1 MSPKKPSKKKP
12 VKNFSMKAASIRSK
26 LSPHVIRV
34 WERRYQAV
42 TPDRT
47 DTQRRLYSEEDV
59 ERLILLRKATEVGH
73 RIGQIAKLSRKE
85 LIKLIPPSQVF
96 LEQDGGISP
105 KVPSHQVSV
114 DDLVEAVKN
123 YDVHAFQEGLSRA
136 AVSLSRPHLIEQ
148 VIVPLIVRVGDLW
161 QEGTLRVAQE
171 HFATSTVRSFVGN
184 LNGAVN
190 LPANAPC
197 LVVTTPAGQVHEM
210 GALMASATALTMGW
224 RVLYL
229 GPNLPVEEICS
240 AVEQNGARA
249 VALSIVYPS
258 NDTHINEELLKI
270 RRLLPTHVALIVGGR
285 AAGSYRK
292 VLEEIKAIVLP
303 DVGSLRTCLD
313 DLSTNRVK

>member
-1 MSPKKPSKKKP
+1 MSPKNAAKKKP
-12 VKNFSMKAASIRSK
+12 VKNFSMKAASIGSK

-34 WERRYQAV
+34 WEKRYQAV

-47 DTQRRLYSEEDV
+47 DSQRRLYSEEDV
-59 ERLILLRKATEVGH
+59 ERLTLLRKATEVGH

-85 LIKLIPPSQVF
+85 LLKLIPPSQIF
-96 LEQDGGISP
+96 LEQYGGISP
-105 KVPSHQVSV
+105 KGTSAQVSV
-114 DDLVEAVKN
+114 DDLVETVMN

-136 AVSLSRPHLIEQ
+136 AVSLSRPHLIER

-161 QEGTLRVAQE
+161 QKGSLRVAQE
-171 HFATSTVRSFVGN
+171 HFATSVVRSFVCN

-197 LVVTTPAGQVHEM
+197 LIVTTPAGQIHEM
-210 GALMASATALTMGW
+210 GALMAAATALTIGW

-229 GPNLPVEEICS
+229 GPNLPTEEICA

-258 NDTHINEELLKI
+258 DDAHIKEELFKL
-270 RRLLPTHVALIVGGR
+270 RRFLPAHVSLIVGGR
-285 AAGSYRK
+285 SAGSYRK
-292 VLEEIKAIVLP
+292 VLEEINAIVLP

-313 DLSTNRVK
+313 DLSTSRTE